1 MPHIYAL
8 SLLFMVG
15 LSGSVQASGGIYK
28 WVDQNGTTQY
38 SQTPPPKN
46 AKNSQTVRVSKH
58 IPADVREGRVR
69 PLSGLDAV
77 SEATQNTDNTAS
89 PVAQVG
95 NSSTAST
102 SPIAA
107 TQSPDAAPPANPNN
121 NSSGSTGI
129 SSPAVVPAPVQSS
142 TVPSAPVPLVT
153 TRPEQF

>member
-1 MPHIYAL
+1 MSRIYAL

-77 SEATQNTDNTAS
+77 TE
-89 PVAQVG
+89 P
-95 NSSTAST
+95 
-102 SPIAA
+102 
-107 TQSPDAAPPANPNN
+107 NPNN
-121 NSSGSTGI
+121 NTAAQQPNPVSVAQEAASTNGQTGAQQ
-129 SSPAVVPAPVQSS
+129 SPNTPAANGQDVSTPTPAQSS
-142 TVPSAPVPLVT
+142 TVPSTSVPLIKD
-153 TRPEQF
+153 RSEQL